1 MNFMSAALK
10 KKMISFCFE
19 ALLLVYT
26 CEITVCDKEK
36 INIIILF
43 AIDTVF
49 HLTFI
54 LNIGIFIIFQK
65 ILLFLFHHLVF
76 LLTFFQQCIFFLSS
90 IFNLL
95 QFLRTFNRILF
106 WIHNKVSLVNILFMY
121 KFNKSHLHHYVK
133 HFSTIIIFYFS
144 INLNYY

>member
-54 LNIGIFIIFQK
+54 LNIGIFIIF
-65 ILLFLFHHLVF
+65 
-76 LLTFFQQCIFFLSS
+76 
-90 IFNLL
+90 
-95 QFLRTFNRILF
+95 
-106 WIHNKVSLVNILFMY
+106 
-121 KFNKSHLHHYVK
+121 
-133 HFSTIIIFYFS
+133 
-144 INLNYY
+144 